1 MPESSAARIHT
12 MLTEIILLEGIR
24 KHHPALWIWSW
35 PFHLSL
41 YLLVAIAG
49 LSLAAS
55 LSSGARDSFASVI
68 TVASFVTFAL
78 GVVGSGGLMARRLTS
93 SKLRPLTSFFD
104 LFNLTL
110 LFALFLSGFIF
121 VLIESAAAMLIIEQA
136 GALLGINQPPM
147 LHPLAILHLCL
158 IALFIAYMPF
168 THMAHMVLKY
178 FTYHSVRWDDRSARE
193 VPQSAGRMAE
203 YLAYP
208 VKWSAL
214 HIQDGKTGVRWAD
227 KIVQSQKER
236 KSERD

>member
-1 MPESSAARIHT
+1 
-12 MLTEIILLEGIR
+12 
-24 KHHPALWIWSW
+24 
-35 PFHLSL
+35 
-41 YLLVAIAG
+41 
-49 LSLAAS
+49 
-55 LSSGARDSFASVI
+55 
-68 TVASFVTFAL
+68 
-78 GVVGSGGLMARRLTS
+78 
-93 SKLRPLTSFFD
+93 
-104 LFNLTL
+104 
-110 LFALFLSGFIF
+110 
-121 VLIESAAAMLIIEQA
+121 MLIIEQA